1 MNDLKTDI
9 VRSQSV
15 RSELVRKHMGLVI
28 VIAKHHRGRGLSFQ
42 DLVQEVSAT
51 SAPPHTIPHHPLDT
65 HNTIPPPRPH
75 SRPYPPL
82 TSHRTNRAR
91 AP

>member
-28 VIAKHHRGRGLSFQ
+28 AIAKHHRGRGLSFQ

-51 SAPPHTIPHHPLDT
+51 SAPAPPLVHPLPT
-65 HNTIPPPRPH
+65 
-75 SRPYPPL
+75 L
-82 TSHRTNRAR
+82 
-91 AP
+91 